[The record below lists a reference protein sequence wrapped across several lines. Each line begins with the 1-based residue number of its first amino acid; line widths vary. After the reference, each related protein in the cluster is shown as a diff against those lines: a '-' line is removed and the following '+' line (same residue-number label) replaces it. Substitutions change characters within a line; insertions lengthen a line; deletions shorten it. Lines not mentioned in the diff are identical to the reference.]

1 MAINSS
7 RLKLTIRESITLNEN
22 KYDSFIT
29 HNIDN
34 INEVSKRIISVAGDN
49 QLHNI
54 VQVSGSIGPGAFLT
68 EDVKYMRFTNLN
80 DADTGGT
87 LDLIFKNFVND
98 EYSVKLD
105 HGQTYMYPGLTTGGV
120 SGSTAAIDN
129 GELTLTNVASLTK
142 VIATTSGSAVDLE
155 IFIAST

>member
-7 RLKLTIRESITLNEN
+7 KLKLSIRETITLNDN
-22 KYDSFIT
+22 KYDSYIT

-34 INEVSKRIISVAGDN
+34 INEISKRIINVAGDN

-68 EDVKYMRFTNLN
+68 DDVKYMRFTNLN

-87 LDLIFKNFVND
+87 VDLIFKNFVND

-105 HGQTYMYPGLTTGGV
+105 HGQTYIYPGLTTGGV

-129 GELTLTNVASLTK
+129 GELNLNNAASLTK
-142 VIATTSGSAVDLE
+142 VIATTSGSACDLE